1 MFDIIRALEEQ
12 WAGQFSWEQDATFE
26 VEIVDVCEHS
36 GYRPGPNCPRTK
48 TTTAVKNAHP
58 FVECPFHQKF
68 IVEKETGFR
77 ASPWRKYGEGEVV
90 EQVVVVYPPS
100 VQKVLGGAGKEPEFP
115 PDFTLVED
123 KSSLNVV
130 SPVDGAVYFIPFGV
144 RGAGCIPLQG
154 FTSSKEDK
162 IHWFLNGQYH
172 GATQSGEIMEVEP
185 EGSRMKIAAQDAAG
199 TNQVI
204 TIKIEKE

>member
-1 MFDIIRALEEQ
+1 
-12 WAGQFSWEQDATFE
+12 
-26 VEIVDVCEHS
+26 
-36 GYRPGPNCPRTK
+36 
-48 TTTAVKNAHP
+48 
-58 FVECPFHQKF
+58 
-68 IVEKETGFR
+68 
-77 ASPWRKYGEGEVV
+77 
-90 EQVVVVYPPS
+90 
-100 VQKVLGGAGKEPEFP
+100 LGGIGKEPEFP
-115 PDFTLVED
+115 PDFSLVED

-144 RGAGCIPLQG
+144 RAAGCIPLQG

-199 TNQVI
+199 ANQVI